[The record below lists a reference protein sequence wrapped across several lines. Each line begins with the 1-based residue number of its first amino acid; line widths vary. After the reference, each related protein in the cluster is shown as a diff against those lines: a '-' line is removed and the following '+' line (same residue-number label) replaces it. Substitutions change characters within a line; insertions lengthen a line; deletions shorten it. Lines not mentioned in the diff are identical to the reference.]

1 MRPPKKFHCNLRGIV
16 IKNTGSWYTVKGDNG
31 ETVECKIKGN
41 FRLKGIRSTNPVAI
55 GDHVEYIPEPDKS
68 ALITKIYD
76 RKNYVIR
83 KATNLS
89 KQSHILAANV
99 DQCFLIVTIKRPETS
114 TVFIDRFL
122 ASAEAYRIP
131 VTLVFNKIDSYS
143 PEETGQMLDMSGVY
157 ERIGYEV
164 HRISALQLVSESIK
178 SLLCNRITLLAGN
191 SGVGKSTFVN
201 ALVPDANAKT
211 AGISE
216 SHLTGMHT
224 TTDSRMYHLPA
235 GGDIID
241 IPGIKGF
248 GSFDMQREEISHY
261 FREIFAR
268 GRECRFANCTHTS
281 EPGCAVKQA
290 VENGNI
296 ALSRYTSYL
305 GMLDDVNESKYRQA
319 Y

>member
-1 MRPPKKFHCNLRGIV
+1 MITAV
-16 IKNTGSWYTVKGDNG
+16 GDRRNY
-31 ETVECKIKGN
+31 I
-41 FRLKGIRSTNPVAI
+41 IRRS
-55 GDHVEYIPEPDKS
+55 
-68 ALITKIYD
+68 
-76 RKNYVIR
+76 
-83 KATNLS
+83 TNLS
-89 KQSHILAANV
+89 KQSQILAANIDLV
-99 DQCFLIVTIKRPETS
+99 LLFVTVARPETYPA
-114 TVFIDRFL
+114 FIDRFL
-122 ASAEAYRIP
+122 ASAEAYRVP
-131 VTLVFNKIDSYS
+131 VALVFNKIDSYS

-164 HRISALQLVSESIK
+164 HRISALQPISESIK

-261 FREIFAR
+261 FREIFAC

>member
-1 MRPPKKFHCNLRGIV
+1 
-16 IKNTGSWYTVKGDNG
+16 
-31 ETVECKIKGN
+31 
-41 FRLKGIRSTNPVAI
+41 
-55 GDHVEYIPEPDKS
+55 
-68 ALITKIYD
+68 
-76 RKNYVIR
+76 
-83 KATNLS
+83 
-89 KQSHILAANV
+89 
-99 DQCFLIVTIKRPETS
+99 
-114 TVFIDRFL
+114 
-122 ASAEAYRIP
+122 
-131 VTLVFNKIDSYS
+131 
-143 PEETGQMLDMSGVY
+143 MLDMSGVY

-164 HRISALQLVSESIK
+164 HRISALQPISESIK
-178 SLLCNRITLLAGN
+178 SLLCNRIALLAGN